1 MRQWPS
7 GNMTTLAIDIIT
19 NHHHTACS
27 ATMQALGFFGFFF
40 FISLSQIKAFHA
52 LNWAVNMVWKRECHV
67 ETGEKSHL
75 TFLGTVMHQEKGGQ
89 WVREQRC
96 AWNPSSLSSLLL
108 SSPSNQGFFFLF
120 CAEGERGHP
129 EPRWYC
135 LLLLH
140 LGSLPPPPPP
150 PHHLIVSSAFT
161 QTQTHQFGH
170 VCRLRLLSR
179 KKPKFEL
186 ETPSVPVFLCVSRS
200 LAPTSRCTSWVLKIT
215 CAAQRI
221 VLMPLH
227 YYWASRREGGRSG
240 WDTKSGNISRW

>member
-1 MRQWPS
+1 MLRQWPS

-108 SSPSNQGFFFLF
+108 SSPSNQGFFFCFVQKGSEAIQSQDDTVSSCCTL
-120 CAEGERGHP
+120 AP
-129 EPRWYC
+129 C
-135 LLLLH
+135 LLLL
-140 LGSLPPPPPP
+140 LPPIIWLSLRPLHKHKHTSLDTYAGWDCSLEKSPN
-150 PHHLIVSSAFT
+150 SNSK
-161 QTQTHQFGH
+161 
-170 VCRLRLLSR
+170 LRLY
-179 KKPKFEL
+179 
-186 ETPSVPVFLCVSRS
+186 LCFSACHV
-200 LAPTSRCTSWVLKIT
+200 
-215 CAAQRI
+215 
-221 VLMPLH
+221 H
-227 YYWASRREGGRSG
+227 
-240 WDTKSGNISRW
+240 